1 MIFLPP
7 YHNIRQF
14 KVVLAFKVAIDV
26 GPYSHQHGC
35 ILIKIIIFKICF
47 LFGSILHP
55 FLFLFFVASCPFFTN
70 ICFIYLLKNFLFA
83 VLAILPE
90 YGCNKT
96 EQIWTCKL

>member
-35 ILIKIIIFKICF
+35 IIKIIIFKTCF

-55 FLFLFFVASCPFFTN
+55 FLFLFLLQVVSFLLIFVLF
-70 ICFIYLLKNFLFA
+70 IC
-83 VLAILPE
+83 
-90 YGCNKT
+90 
-96 EQIWTCKL
+96 

>member
-35 ILIKIIIFKICF
+35 IIKIIIFKTCF

-55 FLFLFFVASCPFFTN
+55 FLFLFLLLVVRFFTN

-83 VLAILPE
+83 VFAILPE